1 MQQQGVSQVKLL
13 LHSQIMFGFVASVI
27 ALFSS
32 HALAIA
38 IGSATCFIANALLA
52 ALVFRDYRAQEIPH
66 LMRRFYQGE
75 AVKIA
80 VILSLFALARF
91 TFDNL
96 NIPVMLGAYFATQ
109 IIPTLI
115 AAQFGSR
122 NQM

>member
-1 MQQQGVSQVKLL
+1 MQQPGVFQAKLL
-13 LHSQIMFGFVASVI
+13 LQSQIVFGFVVSVI

-38 IGSATCFIANALLA
+38 VGSGICFIANALLA
-52 ALVFRDYRAQEIPH
+52 VLVFRDYRAQEIPR

-75 AVKIA
+75 IVKIA
-80 VILSLFALARF
+80 VILSLFALAQL

-122 NQM
+122 NPM